1 MGTSVFIH
9 HIYMT
14 IELAFQTLIWGL
26 GPFISVQS
34 IGFGDLI
41 KMIKISQS
49 INMRS
54 NYFNCLNTGLVWSF
68 SVVREA

>member
-34 IGFGDLI
+34 IGFGALI

-49 INMRS
+49 INMQS
-54 NYFNCLNTGLVWSF
+54 NYFTCLNTGLVWSF